1 MNLEQTN
8 KVIKAFEKEIK
19 RLLKLGK
26 SPKEAVR
33 AAYKKFPVMETLR
46 EELDAQIIAEMARG
60 SEYAFPAE
68 ALAAAAAKPWAEDGL
83 TLSDRT
89 TKGSKAVVS
98 HVAAAIGNCI
108 KENQTTYATSRK
120 LFDGYQKDGIIPEQD
135 IPNFM
140 HSLIRAAQPDMR
152 RSPEFRRVLRNA
164 TRNVGKLTTQG
175 MKAAYNQ
182 ITEAILTGNEK
193 RLDKAVYVAT
203 QERTRYFAE
212 RIARTELARAYHDGV
227 AAKWGDDPDCVAY
240 KWRMSKSH
248 PAPDICDMYA
258 GANLYGMGPGVFPK
272 DKVPELPAHP
282 HCMCYLRPLMDG
294 SLRLESNTPVDRVA
308 KGGKEWLDKQSLMTR
323 QAILGVMGEAQYQKG
338 GNWQVFARGYGGRY
352 LKTRIDMESEHGI
365 TNKQSKGDP
374 LHKVNWDKVNSPDY
388 KAKFLSLNNP
398 PEVNEKLYSLAVK
411 MLRHREGTQYEDLYA
426 IDHMSGREIVRLT
439 QNKTPFEVE
448 YTERAKQDIAKHP
461 NQLIS
466 IHSHPNDLPPTGADI
481 YSQHVHL
488 YRSGYVVTFDGALY
502 EYKLHKSDQVSLST
516 LQVFDFRVENKKK
529 RGYNINERDAIIQVL
544 SSLQKQGIIAF
555 REVK

>member
-1 MNLEQTN
+1 MNLTETN
-8 KVIKAFEKEIK
+8 KIIKAFEEEIK
-19 RLLKLGK
+19 RLLKAGK
-26 SPKEAVR
+26 SPKEAVK
-33 AAYKKFPVMETLR
+33 AAYKKYPVMETLR

-140 HSLIRAAQPDMR
+140 HSLIRAAQPNMR

-164 TRNVGKLTTQG
+164 TRNVEKLTTQG
-175 MKAAYNQ
+175 VKAAYNQ
-182 ITEAILTGNEK
+182 ITEVILTGNEK

-227 AAKWGDDPDCVAY
+227 TAKWGKDPDCVAY

-308 KGGKEWLDKQSLMTR
+308 KGGKEWLDKQSQYVR
-323 QAILGVMGEAQYQKG
+323 QHILGEKGEA
-338 GNWQVFARGYGGRY
+338 
-352 LKTRIDMESEHGI
+352 
-365 TNKQSKGDP
+365 
-374 LHKVNWDKVNSPDY
+374 
-388 KAKFLSLNNP
+388 
-398 PEVNEKLYSLAVK
+398 
-411 MLRHREGTQYEDLYA
+411 
-426 IDHMSGREIVRLT
+426 IV
-439 QNKTPFEVE
+439 Q
-448 YTERAKQDIAKHP
+448 
-461 NQLIS
+461 
-466 IHSHPNDLPPTGADI
+466 TGADWRRFARNYNRAYLKSRI
-481 YSQHVHL
+481 DGVLEFVDSEVKLPISLGFVYNGVKQFIPVNTLVQPEKVIAGLGSDQPL
-488 YRSGYVVTFDGALY
+488 RIAGALAK
-502 EYKLHKSDQVSLST
+502 EHGGRTEQWQKMVGTVKSERF
-516 LQVFDFRVENKKK
+516 VFDIHWYSHVGLPDIEFKIKSYK
-529 RGYNINERDAIIQVL
+529 ER
-544 SSLQKQGIIAF
+544 
-555 REVK
+555 RNRR